1 MKERVKLNENDA
13 YIQTVLAIY
22 EWQRAVEL
30 N

>member
-22 EWQRAVEL
+22 EWQRSIEL